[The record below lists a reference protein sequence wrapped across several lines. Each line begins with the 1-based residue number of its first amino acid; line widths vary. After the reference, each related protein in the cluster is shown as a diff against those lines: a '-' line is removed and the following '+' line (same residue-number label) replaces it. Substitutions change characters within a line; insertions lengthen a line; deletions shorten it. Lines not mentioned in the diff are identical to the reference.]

1 MKTLNILSLA
11 VLVALAGCGGDDGK
25 NGASGT
31 NGSNGLNSLIN
42 QTMLAV
48 GHEQCLNGGIQVD
61 SGIDDDN
68 SGALENAEIDSTE
81 YLCSAPVSQMQG
93 SALDATTNNLWY
105 EQGQQVLAQ
114 AKINRQIIANARG
127 KAKNVILFVGDGMG
141 LSTVTAAR
149 ILAGQQLG
157 KMGEEHQLSFDKFP
171 FSGFAKTYNVDAQT
185 PDSVSYTHLT
195 LPTKR
200 IV

>member
-1 MKTLNILSLA
+1 MKTLKILSLA
-11 VLVALAGCGGDDGK
+11 VLTALAGCDGDNGKDG
-25 NGASGT
+25 NNGT
-31 NGSNGLNSLIN
+31 NGVNGLNSLIS

-68 SGALENAEIDSTE
+68 SGVLESGEIDATE
-81 YLCSAPVSQMQG
+81 YVCSPAVTQVQG
-93 SALDATTNNLWY
+93 SSLDATTNNAWY

-114 AKINRQIIANARG
+114 AKVNRQTIATSRG
-127 KAKNVILFVGDGMG
+127 KAKNIILFVGDGMG

-171 FSGFAKTYNVDAQT
+171 FSWFC
-185 PDSVSYTHLT
+185 
-195 LPTKR
+195 
-200 IV
+200 